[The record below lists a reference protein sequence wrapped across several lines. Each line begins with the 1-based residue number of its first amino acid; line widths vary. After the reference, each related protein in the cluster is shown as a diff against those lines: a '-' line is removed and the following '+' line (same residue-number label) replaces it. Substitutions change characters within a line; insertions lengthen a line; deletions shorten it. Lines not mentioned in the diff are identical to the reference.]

1 LRYAQDAHRYG
12 VNNNGDTGMTADQSL
27 TDEKFRDWWNVR
39 IEEAA
44 RDGDEDRVEKLM
56 NEYNEAFV
64 ARFPY

>member
-1 LRYAQDAHRYG
+1 
-12 VNNNGDTGMTADQSL
+12 MTTDQIQSL
-27 TDEKFRDWWNVR
+27 TDEEFRDWWNVR

-64 ARFPY
+64 ARFPCEETI